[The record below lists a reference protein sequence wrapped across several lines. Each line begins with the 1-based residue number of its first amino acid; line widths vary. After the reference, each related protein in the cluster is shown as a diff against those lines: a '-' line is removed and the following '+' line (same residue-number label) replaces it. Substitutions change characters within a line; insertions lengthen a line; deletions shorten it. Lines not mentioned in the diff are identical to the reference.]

1 MRRKRTDI
9 MAIGAIVAGAAI
21 GATATLALAGSP
33 FDGGGRAELV
43 CESPII
49 PESPVGMAWNYLV
62 GREREV
68 RVRYVPGSPTRAV
81 WTYSMDRDG
90 EVRRKRCPRR
100 ITITGSARRAPAI
113 DADRQAQLA
122 ALARELAEARTRLEV
137 IRALEG
143 RKVEAE
149 AVRVAAEA
157 EAARAAA
164 VAEAARAAEAVKL
177 ATEALKLKLS
187 AEAAKATAEA
197 AKAGKGR

>member
-1 MRRKRTDI
+1 MRRRRTDI
-9 MAIGAIVAGAAI
+9 MAIGAIVASAAI

-49 PESPVGMAWNYLV
+49 PESPVGMAWNYSV
-62 GREREV
+62 GQEREV
-68 RVRYVPGSPTRAV
+68 RVRYAPGIPTRAT

-100 ITITGSARRAPAI
+100 FTVTQLAREAPAI

-122 ALARELAEARTRLEV
+122 ALARELAAARTRLEV
-137 IRALEG
+137 IQALEG
-143 RKVEAE
+143 RKTEAEAE
-149 AVRVAAEA
+149 AVRAAAE
-157 EAARAAA
+157 
-164 VAEAARAAEAVKL
+164 AEAARAAEAVKT
-177 ATEALKLKLS
+177 ATEAYKATYEAYRAV
-187 AEAAKATAEA
+187 AEADKA

>member
-9 MAIGAIVAGAAI
+9 MAIGAIVASAAI

-49 PESPVGMAWNYLV
+49 PESPVGMTWNYSV
-62 GREREV
+62 GQEREV
-68 RVRYVPGSPTRAV
+68 RVRYAPGIPTRAT
-81 WTYSMDRDG
+81 WTYSMARDG

-100 ITITGSARRAPAI
+100 FTVTQLAREAPAI

-122 ALARELAEARTRLEV
+122 ALARDLAAARTRLEV
-137 IRALEG
+137 IQALEG
-143 RKVEAE
+143 QQTEAE
-149 AVRVAAEA
+149 AVRAAAEA
-157 EAARAAA
+157 EAARAARA
-164 VAEAARAAEAVKL
+164 VEV
-177 ATEALKLKLS
+177 ATEALKLKLT

>member
-1 MRRKRTDI
+1 MRRNGTDI
-9 MAIGAIVAGAAI
+9 MAIGAILASAAI

-43 CESPII
+43 CESPVT
-49 PESPVGMAWNYLV
+49 PESPMGMAWKNYTV

-68 RVRYVPGSPTRAV
+68 RVRYVPGIPARAT

-100 ITITGSARRAPAI
+100 ITISEFAREVPAI

-149 AVRVAAEA
+149 A
-157 EAARAAA
+157 ARAVA
-164 VAEAARAAEAVKL
+164 VAEAEAARAAEAVKV
-177 ATEALKLKLS
+177 AAEAFRLT
-187 AEAAKATAEA
+187 AEAARATAEA
-197 AKAGKGR
+197 ARANEGR

>member
-1 MRRKRTDI
+1 MRRNGTDI
-9 MAIGAIVAGAAI
+9 MAIGAILGSAVI

-33 FDGGGRAELV
+33 FDGGGRAELL
-43 CESPII
+43 CESPVT
-49 PESPVGMAWNYLV
+49 PESPMGMTWNYAV

-68 RVRYVPGSPTRAV
+68 RVRYAPGTPTRAT

-100 ITITGSARRAPAI
+100 ITVTGIARKAPAI

-149 AVRVAAEA
+149 AEAARAAAEA

-164 VAEAARAAEAVKL
+164 VAQAARAAEAVKV
-177 ATEALKLKLS
+177 ATEALKLKL
-187 AEAAKATAEA
+187 TAEA
-197 AKAGKGR
+197 AKAVGEAGKGR